1 MEDPEVLAAFVD
13 DGARRAFG
21 PTLHIEGDILL
32 FDGWWPAGVRIS
44 PRTVA
49 IRAEEPDTKTD
60 ALERAADRLVAR
72 GLVDLGTDFPLVGAI
87 TYAEIALPPVAWN
100 VWSVDPGVAVADL
113 NARAGQDK
121 FLGDDQVTH
130 HGPQEADYSAE
141 LGGAR
146 RLSGLPASLILTLG
160 VDEGVVDSMTAVLP
174 DCRFISKPLDAVTPD
189 ACGSLLPT
197 MMVIDATTAVGRE
210 FIMEL
215 RAAACGRTVPVVALS
230 NESALPL
237 GADVAFAP
245 TSAPINWVQ
254 PIRALL
260 P

>member
-1 MEDPEVLAAFVD
+1 VEDPEVLKAFVD
-13 DGARRAFG
+13 EGAKRAFG
-21 PTLHIEGDILL
+21 PNLHVEGDYLL
-32 FDGWWPAGVRIS
+32 FDGWWQAGIRLS
-44 PRTVA
+44 PRTFAV
-49 IRAEEPDTKTD
+49 RAEEPPEKTD
-60 ALERAADRLVAR
+60 ALERLADRLADMN
-72 GLVDLGTDFPLVGAI
+72 LVDNGTDFPLVGAI

-100 VWSVDPGVAVADL
+100 VWAPDLAAAVADL
-113 NARAGQDK
+113 EERAGKDA
-121 FLGDDQVTH
+121 FLGDDVRDA
-130 HGPQEADYSAE
+130 GMDADYSAE

-160 VDEGVVDSMTAVLP
+160 VDQATADSLAAVLP
-174 DCRFISKPLDAVTPD
+174 DCRFISKPLDEVTPD

-197 MMVIDATTAVGRE
+197 LMLVDATTDVGRE

-215 RAAACGRTVPVVALS
+215 RAAACGRLVPVAVLS
-230 NESALPL
+230 TADTLPL

-245 TSAPINWVQ
+245 DSQPITWVQ

>member
-1 MEDPEVLAAFVD
+1 VEDPEVLDAYID
-13 DGARRAFG
+13 GGARRAFG

-32 FDGWWPAGVRIS
+32 FDGWWPAAVRIS
-44 PRTVA
+44 PRTIA

-60 ALERAADRLVAR
+60 ALQRAGDRLVAR
-72 GLVDLGTDFPLVGAI
+72 GLVDLGTDYPLVGAI

-100 VWSVDPGVAVADL
+100 VWSVDPVTAVDDL

-121 FLGDDQVTH
+121 FLGDDRSTQ
-130 HGPQEADYSAE
+130 GPQEADYSAE

-160 VDEGVVDSMTAVLP
+160 VDPGVVDSMTAVLP
-174 DCRFISKPLDAVTPD
+174 DCRFVSKPLDAVTPD

-215 RAAACGRTVPVVALS
+215 RAVACGRTVPVVALTD
-230 NESALPL
+230 ESALPL

>member
-1 MEDPEVLAAFVD
+1 V
-13 DGARRAFG
+13 
-21 PTLHIEGDILL
+21 
-32 FDGWWPAGVRIS
+32 S

-49 IRAEEPDTKTD
+49 IRAEQPDTKTD

-72 GLVDLGTDFPLVGAI
+72 GLTDLGTDFPLVGAI

-100 VWSVDPGVAVADL
+100 VWSLDQATADADL
-113 NARAGQDK
+113 AARAGEDK
-121 FLGDDQVTH
+121 FLGDDNREPDEV
-130 HGPQEADYSAE
+130 DYSAE

-160 VDEGVVDSMTAVLP
+160 VDQGIVDSMTAVLP
-174 DCRFISKPLDAVTPD
+174 DCRFVSKPLDAVTPD

-197 MMVIDATTAVGRE
+197 MMVIDASTPVGRE

-215 RAAACGRTVPVVALS
+215 RAAACGRTVPVVALTEETS
-230 NESALPL
+230 LPL
-237 GADVAFAP
+237 GADLAFAP
-245 TSAPINWVQ
+245 QSAPINWVQ

>member
-1 MEDPEVLAAFVD
+1 MLSAFT
-13 DGARRAFG
+13 DGEARRAFG

-32 FDGWWPAGVRIS
+32 FDGWWPAAVRVS
-44 PRTVA
+44 PRTIA

-60 ALERAADRLVAR
+60 ALERAADNLAAR
-72 GLVDLGTDFPLVGAI
+72 GLVDLGTDYPLVGAI
-87 TYAEIALPPVAWN
+87 TYAEIALPPVSWN
-100 VWSVDPGVAVADL
+100 VWSVDPATAEVDL
-113 NARAGQDK
+113 AQRAGRDN
-121 FLGDDQVTH
+121 FLGDDPANETM
-130 HGPQEADYSAE
+130 EADYTAE

-160 VDEGVVDSMTAVLP
+160 VDQGVVDSMTAVLP

-197 MMVIDATTAVGRE
+197 MMVINATTAVGRE

-215 RAAACGRTVPVVALS
+215 RAAACGRTVPVVALTD
-230 NESALPL
+230 ESALPL

>member
-1 MEDPEVLAAFVD
+1 VEDPEVLVAFID
-13 DGARRAFG
+13 GGARRAFG
-21 PTLHIEGDILL
+21 PNLHIEGDILL
-32 FDGWWPAGVRIS
+32 FDGWWPAGVRVS
-44 PRTVA
+44 PRTIA
-49 IRAEEPDTKTD
+49 IRAEEPDKKTD
-60 ALERAADRLVAR
+60 ALERAGDRLVAR

-100 VWSVDPGVAVADL
+100 VWSVDQVAAVDDL
-113 NARAGQDK
+113 NARAGIDK
-121 FLGDDQVTH
+121 FLGDDQKTQ
-130 HGPQEADYSAE
+130 GPQEADYTAE

-160 VDEGVVDSMTAVLP
+160 VDSQIVDSMTAVLP
-174 DCRFISKPLDAVTPD
+174 DCRFVSKPLDAVTPD

-197 MMVIDATTAVGRE
+197 MMVIDATTPVGRE

-215 RAAACGRTVPVVALS
+215 RAAACGRTVPVVALTD
-230 NESALPL
+230 ESATPL

>member
-1 MEDPEVLAAFVD
+1 MEDPEVLAAFID
-13 DGARRAFG
+13 AGARRAFG
-21 PTLHIEGDILL
+21 PTLHIEGDFLL
-32 FDGWWPAGVRIS
+32 FDGWWQAALRVS

-49 IRAEEPDTKTD
+49 IRAEQPDTKTD

-72 GLVDLGTDFPLVGAI
+72 GLTDLGTDFPLVGAI

-100 VWSVDPGVAVADL
+100 VWSLDQATAIADL
-113 NARAGQDK
+113 EARAGEDN
-121 FLGDDQVTH
+121 FLGDGTREPD
-130 HGPQEADYSAE
+130 EADYSAE

-160 VDEGVVDSMTAVLP
+160 VDQGVVESMTAVLP
-174 DCRFISKPLDAVTPD
+174 DCRFVSKPLDAVTPD

-197 MMVIDATTAVGRE
+197 MMVIDATTPVGRE

-215 RAAACGRTVPVVALS
+215 RAAACGRTVPVVALTD
-230 NESALPL
+230 ETALPL
-237 GADVAFAP
+237 GADLAFAP
-245 TSAPINWVQ
+245 ESAPINWVQ

>member
-1 MEDPEVLAAFVD
+1 VEDPEVLTAFID
-13 DGARRAFG
+13 EEARRAFG
-21 PTLHIEGDILL
+21 PNLHIEGDILL

-44 PRTVA
+44 PRTIA
-49 IRAEEPDTKTD
+49 IRAEEPDKKTD
-60 ALERAADRLVAR
+60 ALERAADRLLAR
-72 GLVDLGTDFPLVGAI
+72 GLVDLGTDYPLVGAI

-100 VWSVDPGVAVADL
+100 VWSVDAKAAIDDL
-113 NARAGQDK
+113 SARAGLDK
-121 FLGDDQVTH
+121 FLGDDLKAE
-130 HGPQEADYSAE
+130 PLEADYTAE

-160 VDEGVVDSMTAVLP
+160 VDQDIVDSMTAVLP
-174 DCRFISKPLDAVTPD
+174 DCRFVSKPLDAVTPD

-197 MMVIDATTAVGRE
+197 MMVIDASTAVGRE

-215 RAAACGRTVPVVALS
+215 RAAACGRTVPVVALTD
-230 NESALPL
+230 ESALPL

-245 TSAPINWVQ
+245 ASAPINWVQ

>member
-1 MEDPEVLAAFVD
+1 MEDPEVLEAFID
-13 DGARRAFG
+13 GGARRAFG

-32 FDGWWPAGVRIS
+32 FDGWWPAGVRVAG
-44 PRTVA
+44 RTIA
-49 IRAEEPDTKTD
+49 IRAEEPDTTTD
-60 ALERAADRLVAR
+60 ALERAAARLSAR
-72 GLVDLGTDFPLVGAI
+72 GLIDLGTDYPLVGAI
-87 TYAEIALPPVAWN
+87 TYAEIALPPVVWN
-100 VWSVDPGVAVADL
+100 VWSVDPEVAQHDL
-113 NARAGQDK
+113 NERAGRDK
-121 FLGDDQVTH
+121 FLGDDH
-130 HGPQEADYSAE
+130 ANEAMEADYTAE

-160 VDEGVVDSMTAVLP
+160 VNQEVVESMTAVLP
-174 DCRFISKPLDAVTPD
+174 DCRFVSRPLDAVTPD

-197 MMVIDATTAVGRE
+197 MMVVDATTAVGQE

-215 RAAACGRTVPVVALS
+215 RAVACGRTVPVVALTDA
-230 NESALPL
+230 SALPL